1 MSSSDR
7 RTLSLQT
14 ADLVPA
20 IDPEPEGFDSVQ
32 LLSSGVQ
39 IYFTLSKD
47 FQTQVG
53 IFFNTMGKIEFWI
66 QQSAIPN
73 NVLVQIKVIELHVPT
88 ALGFMFFFLGI
99 ATLQLK
105 TLILD
110 NRSEKLETIQE
121 MKNWLDMVISSK
133 ERKAIKSK

>member
-1 MSSSDR
+1 
-7 RTLSLQT
+7 
-14 ADLVPA
+14 
-20 IDPEPEGFDSVQ
+20 
-32 LLSSGVQ
+32 
-39 IYFTLSKD
+39 
-47 FQTQVG
+47 
-53 IFFNTMGKIEFWI
+53 MGKIEFWI

-73 NVLVQIKVIELHVPT
+73 NVLVQIKVIDLHVPT

-121 MKNWLDMVISSK
+121 MKNWLDMVISSR